1 MFEINHEE
9 IGRRIRER
17 RQRMGFSQEML
28 ANLVGVHHSKISRL
42 ESGKLEPRFDLMS
55 KVSYFLQISI
65 DDLLEFGPLMSVA
78 YTRRDRRPRIVL
90 EPYELHALALQK
102 KDNELN
108 PFYLIVTQTQ
118 KSEDPGEIADRSDI
132 RIFQHPGEEF
142 LFVEDGVIIVY
153 FAEKTDTGHKLIIDH
168 PELFPITLHPG
179 DSVCFD
185 ADIPHTYVTV
195 SEPQSIALDTVQL
208 SSEDL
213 DRLDAARK
221 ANPESDIRSLIRE
234 IKRGAKARAVVVCSA
249 MSIGPE
255 ELRTLKE
262 RFYNPPRR

>member
-17 RQRMGFSQEML
+17 RQRLGFSQEML

-65 DDLLEFGPLMSVA
+65 DDLLEFGPLMSIA
-78 YTRRDRRPRIVL
+78 YTRHDRRPRLVL

-108 PFYLIVTQTQ
+108 PFYLIVTQSQRT
-118 KSEDPGEIADRSDI
+118 EDPKEIVGRNDI

-142 LFVEDGVIIVY
+142 LFVEDGVIMVY
-153 FAEKTDTGHKLIIDH
+153 FAERTDTGHKLIIEH
-168 PELFPITLHPG
+168 PEFFPILLYPG

-195 SEPQSIALDTVQL
+195 CEPESISIDSVQL
-208 SSEDL
+208 TSEDL
-213 DRLDAARK
+213 NHLDELRRAD
-221 ANPESDIRSLIRE
+221 PERDIRSLISE
-234 IKRGAKARAVVVCSA
+234 LKRGCKARAVVVCSA

-262 RFYNPPRR
+262 RYYNPPRK